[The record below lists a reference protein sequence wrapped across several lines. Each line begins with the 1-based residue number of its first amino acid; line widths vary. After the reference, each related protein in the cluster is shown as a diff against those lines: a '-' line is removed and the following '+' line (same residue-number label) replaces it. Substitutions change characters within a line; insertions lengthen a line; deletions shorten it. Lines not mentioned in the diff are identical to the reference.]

1 VILEEPPDGPGL
13 GGGSPAEL
21 QRLVDAA
28 DDAALLRAVDA
39 LAASRRYDALA
50 DLARRCRDAVEVG
63 RQLWGVAEHID
74 YRLALEGPPS
84 HAGAVLHPGA
94 GRFTLGP
101 LTEVAAG
108 AHRWAD
114 LEPHVGD
121 LASRTALAQERVI
134 RGEDLH
140 GAADV
145 DVDLP
150 LRLAAWEPAYA
161 LPRYRDREALFP
173 APTLPA
179 PRAGSQRLAP
189 GARLPRDEAAEALA
203 EVAAAWA
210 SQSEGRLAVAAVEGD
225 AQAAVGALAG
235 EAATV
240 ALEPS
245 EALGL
250 LQWAGASGG
259 ARGRRRGGA
268 AGRFAAWWAAA
279 ALCGLPW
286 PEDGAGEALADEL
299 GDALGDLEWLR
310 WQRPEVESG
319 WVLRLA
325 VADPIDG
332 LAWAVEAV
340 DAVDDDAA
348 GRPVADEAG

>member
-1 VILEEPPDGPGL
+1 MSLEQRPDGPSL

-50 DLARRCRDAVEVG
+50 DLAQRCRDAVEVG

-84 HAGAVLHPGA
+84 HAGAVLRPGA

-114 LEPHVGD
+114 LEPYVGD

-134 RGEDLH
+134 RGEDLR
-140 GAADV
+140 GAGEV
-145 DVDLP
+145 DADLP

-173 APTLPA
+173 APALPA
-179 PRAGSQRLAP
+179 PREGPRRVVP

-210 SQSEGRLAVAAVEGD
+210 SQSEGRLAVAAVQGGAHD
-225 AQAAVGALAG
+225 AVGALAP

-240 ALEPS
+240 PLDAG
-245 EALGL
+245 EALAL

-259 ARGRRRGGA
+259 AHGRRRGGA

-286 PEDGAGEALADEL
+286 PEDGADEALAAELGEALGE
-299 GDALGDLEWLR
+299 LEWLR
-310 WQRPEVESG
+310 WQREGGDAG

-325 VADPIDG
+325 VADPLDG
-332 LAWAVEAV
+332 LAWAVEAT
-340 DAVDDDAA
+340 DAVDDGVA
-348 GRPVADEAG
+348 GRPVVDSGG

>member
-1 VILEEPPDGPGL
+1 MIDADRPDGPGL
-13 GGGSPAEL
+13 GSGSPADL

-50 DLARRCRDAVEVG
+50 DLAQRCRDAVEVG
-63 RQLWGVAEHID
+63 RQLWGVAEHVD
-74 YRLALEGPPS
+74 YRLALEGPPAY
-84 HAGAVLHPGA
+84 AGAVLQPGA
-94 GRFTLGP
+94 GRFALGP

-108 AHRWAD
+108 AHPWAD
-114 LEPHVGD
+114 LEPHVDD

-134 RGEDLH
+134 RGEDLR
-140 GAADV
+140 GAARV
-145 DVDLP
+145 HADLP

-173 APTLPA
+173 SPSLPA
-179 PRAGSQRLAP
+179 PRGAPRRLTA
-189 GARLPRDEAAEALA
+189 GARVPRDEAADALA

-210 SQSEGRLAVAAVEGD
+210 AQSEGRLAVVAVEGD
-225 AQAAVGALAG
+225 AYAAVGALAG
-235 EAATV
+235 EAAAV
-240 ALEPS
+240 PLAPD
-245 EALGL
+245 EAIGL

-279 ALCGLPW
+279 ALCGLTW
-286 PEDGAGEALADEL
+286 PEDGADEDLAREL

-310 WQRPEVESG
+310 WQRPEPESG

-325 VADPIDG
+325 VADPLDG

-340 DAVDDDAA
+340 DAADDATT
-348 GRPVADEAG
+348 GRPVAEGAG